1 MPFWW
6 TRRKKWWRGRR
17 RPFYRRKFHYK
28 KRRPRRRIYKRKHRR
43 TYRRRRKSF
52 RKVRRKRKTLPLK
65 QWQPETIRKCKVK
78 GIGIHT
84 LGVEGTQYRC
94 YTANKYEYTIAKQPS
109 GGGFGVERYTL
120 EYLYKEH
127 KAGNNVWTTSNVNLD
142 LVRYTGCRFIFWRH
156 PHIDFVGTYSRN
168 YPMQLQKYT
177 YPDTH
182 PQQIMLAKHKFFIP
196 SLLTK
201 PHGKR
206 YVKIKIKPPTQ
217 MSNKWF
223 FQEGFSDTG
232 LVQIHTA
239 ACDLRYAHLGCCNTN
254 QLASFLTLN
263 TDFYQYAAWGN
274 QHNPYISTEQ
284 DKWYRPY
291 RMSSPVSEVEDVKGN
306 KAPITTVFTPYS
318 ETISYTKGWFQPKLL
333 QAKQITKPLQANPPL
348 KGARYNPTLDTG
360 ENTAVWLTSVVNQS
374 YYPPKTDLDLFIQGL
389 PLWQLLLGFPD
400 WVKQKKKDPTFLQSY
415 YLCFHCD
422 AIEPKPGIHQVFI
435 PIDYS
440 FVQGKGPYDSLLST
454 WDNEH
459 WYPTLKH
466 QLQTI
471 NSIVET
477 GPFIPKLDTLKNSTW
492 ELYSRYTFYFKFGG
506 ASLPEAETKDPAT
519 QGTHE
524 VPDKQ
529 SKAIQII
536 NPKKNTAAAAL
547 HCWDFRRGHITSR
560 AFKRM
565 CENAETDSDFQADV
579 SPKKKK
585 TSLQENT
592 LPCISKEAE
601 EVQDCLQSLY
611 EEDTFQ
617 EIPDNQ
623 NIQQLLHQQQQQQQH
638 TKLQLLQLINNLK
651 KKQKLIQL
659 QTGIL
664 D

>member
-1 MPFWW
+1 
-6 TRRKKWWRGRR
+6 
-17 RPFYRRKFHYK
+17 
-28 KRRPRRRIYKRKHRR
+28 
-43 TYRRRRKSF
+43 
-52 RKVRRKRKTLPLK
+52 
-65 QWQPETIRKCKVK
+65 
-78 GIGIHT
+78 
-84 LGVEGTQYRC
+84 
-94 YTANKYEYTIAKQPS
+94 
-109 GGGFGVERYTL
+109 
-120 EYLYKEH
+120 
-127 KAGNNVWTTSNVNLD
+127 
-142 LVRYTGCRFIFWRH
+142 
-156 PHIDFVGTYSRN
+156 
-168 YPMQLQKYT
+168 MQLQKYT

-182 PQQIMLAKHKFFIP
+182 PQQMMLAKHKFIIP
-196 SLLTK
+196 SLLTR
-201 PHGKR
+201 PGGKR
-206 YVKIKIKPPTQ
+206 YVKVKIKPPTQ

-274 QHNPYISTEQ
+274 EHNPYIPTEQ
-284 DKWYRPY
+284 SKWYRPY
-291 RMSSPVSEVEDVKGN
+291 RMAEPVTEVEDVKGN
-306 KAPITTVFTPYS
+306 KKSIQTVFTPYN
-318 ETISYTKGWFQPKLL
+318 ETVSYSKGWFQPQLL
-333 QAKQITKPLQANPPL
+333 QAKQITKPAQANPPL

-374 YYPPKTDLDLFIQGL
+374 YHPPKTDLDLFVQGL

-422 AIEPKPGIHQVFI
+422 AIEPKPGIHQIFI
-435 PIDYS
+435 PVDYS
-440 FVQGKGPYDSLLST
+440 FVQGKGPYDSLLSP
-454 WDNEH
+454 WDNDH
-459 WYPTLKH
+459 WYVTLKH

-492 ELYSRYTFYFKFGG
+492 ELYSKYTFYFKFGG

-565 CENAETDSDFQADV
+565 CENAETDSDFQADL
-579 SPKKKK
+579 PRKKKK

-601 EVQDCLQSLY
+601 EVESCLQSLY
-611 EEDTFQ
+611 EENTCQ
-617 EIPDNQ
+617 ETPDNQ
-623 NIQQLLHQQQQQQQH
+623 NIQQLLNQQLQQQHH